1 MKDMKTFKTIG
12 MKLPMLI
19 ISLMFVGVR
28 VYAQFPM
35 PEQNEKG
42 REKILQ
48 MKVAHVRDNLGLTE
62 EENKKF
68 LPVYEEA
75 LRKEE
80 AMRHKQRTLMR
91 DLKLNYTKMSD
102 ADIEKVMV
110 EQMLLEQQMLDAKK
124 ARYEEFKKL
133 IPLKKIIQLKIVERE
148 FNKLLME
155 KIRGNRTTPPPPP
168 PGDR

>member
-1 MKDMKTFKTIG
+1 MKTFKIIG
-12 MKLPMLI
+12 MKLPMLV
-19 ISLMFVGVR
+19 ISLMFVGTQL
-28 VYAQFPM
+28 YAQLPM
-35 PEQNEKG
+35 PHPEGEKG

-62 EENKKF
+62 DENKKF

-75 LRKEE
+75 LRQEE
-80 AMRHKQRTLMR
+80 TMRMKQRTLMR
-91 DLKLNYTKMSD
+91 NLKQNYTKMSD
-102 ADIEKVMV
+102 ADIEKAMA
-110 EQMLLEQQMLDAKK
+110 EQMQLEQQMLDAKK

-155 KIRGNRTTPPPPP
+155 KIRGNKPGPLPPEK
-168 PGDR
+168 